1 MDFFIIIIG
10 VIVGLIG
17 TLVISYISGSMFRAW
32 NEDRSL
38 DDDEIDNSGLPKTL
52 FIGFI
57 IFMVLGYLFFW

>member
-10 VIVGLIG
+10 GIIGLVG
-17 TLVISYISGSMFRAW
+17 TLVISFIIGNMFRAW

-38 DDDEIDNSGLPKTL
+38 NDDEINNSGLPKTL

-57 IFMVLGYLFFW
+57 IFMALGYLLFG